1 MLASERYDQRYDPAL
16 VRSRLL
22 LAIELFKQPDKIAI
36 ERALHLAEEVHRNS
50 MRSHENSQKFIVH
63 PMRVALILIE
73 ELKISHPEP
82 VSAALLHDVVEDEKG
97 RYSTFDLE
105 KKFGRNVALMV
116 SCVTRPVPDVH
127 IARDK
132 QLQVYAERIAQA
144 AKYTRII
151 KLAER
156 LDNLRDLFDCGA
168 LAGRLSY
175 IEESI
180 QTYLPVA
187 EKTDPMLFAE
197 LATVCNQ
204 LKLLMPS
211 RVAAE

>member
-1 MLASERYDQRYDPAL
+1 
-16 VRSRLL
+16 
-22 LAIELFKQPDKIAI
+22 
-36 ERALHLAEEVHRNS
+36 
-50 MRSHENSQKFIVH
+50 
-63 PMRVALILIE
+63 
-73 ELKISHPEP
+73 
-82 VSAALLHDVVEDEKG
+82 
-97 RYSTFDLE
+97 
-105 KKFGRNVALMV
+105 MV
-116 SCVTRPVPDVH
+116 SCVTRPVPTYH
-127 IARDK
+127 S
-132 QLQVYAERIAQA
+132 
-144 AKYTRII
+144 TRQTVASLCRADRSSSQIYEDHQTR
-151 KLAER
+151 ER